1 MKWENIS
8 TTSSSETYQL
18 RHNDK
23 KLLTLT
29 LHPFSNTARVDCE
42 EEKRVFLIRKE
53 GFRRNKTVLRTEY
66 GIKLGELG
74 TDEKGNF
81 ISINEDRFYYSTR
94 QNEVTELVLYKD
106 ETGPP
111 LVVCGLDINNG
122 DTSLRFEDKNS
133 LVSHPELLMALSWYM
148 FLPVAKEAM
157 AEPAL

>member
-1 MKWENIS
+1 MKWENITS
-8 TTSSSETYQL
+8 TSSSETYQL

-23 KLLTLT
+23 QLLTLT
-29 LHPFSNTARVDCE
+29 LHPFSNTARVNCE
-42 EEKRVFLIRKE
+42 DEKRVFLIRKE

-81 ISINEDRFYYSTR
+81 ISIHEDRFYYSTR
-94 QNEVTELVLYKD
+94 QNELTELVLYKD
-106 ETGPP
+106 DIGQP
-111 LVVCGLDINNG
+111 LVVCGLDMNNG
-122 DTSLRFEDKNS
+122 DTSLRFADGNS

-157 AEPAL
+157 AEAAL

>member
-1 MKWENIS
+1 MKWENITS
-8 TTSSSETYQL
+8 TSSSETYQL

-42 EEKRVFLIRKE
+42 DEKRVFLIRKE

-81 ISINEDRFYYSTR
+81 VTINEDRFYYSTR
-94 QNEVTELVLYKD
+94 QNELTELVLYKD
-106 ETGPP
+106 EIGQP

-122 DTSLRFEDKNS
+122 DTSLRFTDKNS
-133 LVSHPELLMALSWYM
+133 PVSHPELLMALSWYM